1 MMETL
6 FVQLGGL
13 LVNISKV
20 NFFRPAAVPHVCYVY
35 FQGSD
40 QAVEIN
46 IGIEAVGAA
55 LAETYQQMAMMQ
67 AAASKAYGA
76 KGSS

>member
-6 FVQLGGL
+6 FVQLGNL

-20 NFFRPAAVPHVCYVY
+20 DYFRPAAVPHVCYVY
-35 FQGSD
+35 FHGS
-40 QAVEIN
+40 ERGIELN

-67 AAASKAYGA
+67 QAAQKAYGA